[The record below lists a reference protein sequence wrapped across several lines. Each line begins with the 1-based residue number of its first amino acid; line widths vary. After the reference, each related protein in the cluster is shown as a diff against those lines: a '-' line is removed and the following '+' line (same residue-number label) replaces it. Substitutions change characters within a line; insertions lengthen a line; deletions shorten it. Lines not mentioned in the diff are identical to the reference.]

1 MRSQRKWLC
10 LFLLC
15 LLACGRTVALPTP
28 TPIPSQPAA
37 APIISSTPTL
47 TIPTPPSPTPTATA
61 TTVPTPTPTPVGTTW
76 TVGPVLIQFSHTTPP
91 SGFGLRPPPNFV
103 LYSDGQLV
111 ITDVAPHQLP
121 YGPLL
126 TTALSRQEMCALLNS
141 ITTTGFLD
149 MPRADYIAVLPNEYL
164 GPTDTLIEING
175 PRPRQDHFPSLNV
188 AISRSDITIPSP
200 LVQVYELLSHYRP
213 AALQPYPPTPL
224 LVYLL
229 GFPTHGTS
237 SEQQVA
243 WPLTTPTLPDL
254 LTQVSYTSHLGSH
267 GVLLEGDA
275 AATFYTTFDEAKLT
289 GRPLFVHED
298 LVYTVSMRPL
308 LPFETAANIVDSDF
322 YTLPSPDLDV
332 LERELTCFESD
343 GLVKQP

>member
-1 MRSQRKWLC
+1 LP
-10 LFLLC
+10 
-15 LLACGRTVALPTP
+15 APTP
-28 TPIPSQPAA
+28 TPSQPAA
-37 APIISSTPTL
+37 ATVANPTPTL
-47 TIPTPPSPTPTATA
+47 TILTPPSPSSASTATA
-61 TTVPTPTPTPVGTTW
+61 TAVPTPIATVELTSQPTPAGITW

-126 TTALSRQEMCALLNS
+126 TTTLSRQEMCALLHSVAN
-141 ITTTGFLD
+141 TGFLD
-149 MPRADYIAVLPNEYL
+149 ITLADYIAALPNEYL
-164 GPTDTLIEING
+164 GPADTLIEVNG
-175 PRPRQDHFPSLNV
+175 PRPRQDRFPALNV
-188 AISRSDITIPSP
+188 AINWPDLTIPAP

-213 AALQPYPPTPL
+213 ATLQPYPPTPL
-224 LVYLL
+224 LVYLM
-229 GFPTHGTS
+229 GFPTNGTS
-237 SEQQVA
+237 SEQQAV

-267 GVLLEGDA
+267 GVLLDGDA
-275 AATFYTTFDEAKLT
+275 AATFYTTFNEANLT

-308 LPFETAANIVDSDF
+308 LPFESVANVVDADF
-322 YTLPSPDLDV
+322 YTLPSPDLTIP
-332 LERELTCFESD
+332 ERELTCFESD